1 MNEESSF
8 IPELTLD
15 PNGQTAAAV
24 QEAPEEKE
32 EEAAVDGSS
41 LLNLLMNMK

>member
-24 QEAPEEKE
+24 QEAIAEILELSK
-32 EEAAVDGSS
+32 
-41 LLNLLMNMK
+41 